1 MKRLRLMIAV
11 LTAAVLLSGCR
22 ALSLYGPDILTPP
35 RASGGRAEI
44 QHMIEEDA
52 GGGYTLIYPSSGDYK
67 SGVLLYDLD
76 HNGAEEAI
84 ALYTSTGGSAK
95 LLCAA
100 SQGESFKLIGSAELP
115 SSNVNSL
122 RFADVDGDG
131 RDEIVVS
138 CDAGAPIASLN
149 AYLVG
154 EELSRV
160 KIAEGFTDFVTGDF
174 DGDGAGDVLLL
185 MPHSENVTAKAILMS
200 YSGGSFSGKSEI
212 EIDSEV
218 YFYDRLYFGALGKDV
233 VGAAADGVL
242 ENGDHTTQ
250 LLCYD
255 PGAKTLLNPLYIF
268 SGYSDTRRS
277 ERVFSRDINDDGV
290 IEYPLCDPM
299 EAEKGADP
307 ASICTRI
314 VWCDYDYDEMLP
326 APVGSAIYCEPLGCM
341 LMIRDELVDS
351 LTARVE
357 DGVMTVYSLSH
368 KGAEPVV
375 GAVQLTVK
383 HYDHGSFDSSLIPE
397 AVLYES
403 STDVFTYILPDKS
416 VFTPDDV
423 KNSFTLMNN
432 TQ

>member
-1 MKRLRLMIAV
+1 MKRLRLLTAV

-44 QHMIEEDA
+44 QRMIEEDA
-52 GGGYTLIYPSSGDYK
+52 GSGSTLIYPSSGDYK

-76 HNGAEEAI
+76 HNGTEEAI
-84 ALYTSTGGSAK
+84 ALYAANSGLSK

-100 SQGESFKLIGSAELP
+100 SKGDSFSLIGSVELP

-131 RDEIVVS
+131 RDEIMIS
-138 CDAGAPIASLN
+138 CDAGAPLASLS
-149 AYLVG
+149 AYAVG
-154 EELSRV
+154 DELTRV

-174 DGDGAGDVLLL
+174 DGDGADDVLLL
-185 MPHSENVTAKAILMS
+185 MPQSENTTAKAILMT
-200 YSGGSFSGKSEI
+200 YSGGSFSGSSEI
-212 EIDSEV
+212 EVDPEV
-218 YFYDRLYFGALGKDV
+218 YFYESLRFGKLGKDT

-242 ENGDHTTQ
+242 ENGDRTTQ
-250 LLCYD
+250 LLCFD
-255 PGAKTLLNPLYIF
+255 SGAKSMLNPLYIF

-277 ERVFSRDINDDGV
+277 ERVLCRDINDDGV
-290 IEYPLCDPM
+290 TEYPLCDPM

-314 VWCDYDYDEMLP
+314 VWCDYDYGQMVP
-326 APVGSAIYCEPLGCM
+326 SPVKSAVYCEPLGCM
-341 LMIRDELVDS
+341 LMIRDELADA

-357 DGVMTVYSLSH
+357 DGVMTVWSLNH
-368 KGAEPVV
+368 KGTEPLV
-375 GAVQLTVK
+375 GKLQLTVK
-383 HYDHGSFDSSLIPE
+383 HYDQGSFDSSLIPE

-403 STDVFTYILPDKS
+403 STEVFTYILPEGS
-416 VFTPDDV
+416 VFTADDV
-423 KNSFTLMNN
+423 KNSFMLMN